1 MTPQELKASF
11 DEIAKRLS
19 TVCNELAELVPHLTS
34 KVDRKAA
41 SKIVTDLV
49 WATENCT
56 VIGLHQVGEAL
67 EDTMGYGK
75 SDTE

>member
-1 MTPQELKASF
+1 MTPQELKARF
-11 DEIAKRLS
+11 DELAKRLFAIS
-19 TVCNELAELVPHLTS
+19 EEVEQLFPQLAL

-41 SKIVTDLV
+41 AAIVTDLH

-56 VIGLHQVGEAL
+56 VIGLHQIGEAL
-67 EDTMGYGK
+67 SDTMGYGK